1 MSTEVKEG
9 GVDEKQVAIQAIEY
23 LMQHGLCLSWGF
35 HEEHP
40 PSEEVRKFLLGEE
53 LEIVAPRYGEENVVE
68 FAIETIEEGFG
79 YVCGRR
85 KRFRR
90 AASCRAIDSGSPQI
104 PDVAELRVE
113 VVAIT

>member
-1 MSTEVKEG
+1 MSVDAKKV
-9 GVDEKQVAIQAIEY
+9 GVDKKQVAIQAIEY
-23 LMQHGLCLSWGF
+23 LMEYGLCISWGF

-68 FAIETIEEGFG
+68 FAIESIEEEFG

-85 KRFRR
+85 KRFR
-90 AASCRAIDSGSPQI
+90 AARCLAIDSGSPQI
-104 PDVAELRVE
+104 PDVAEAGGE
-113 VVAIT
+113 VVDIS

>member
-9 GVDEKQVAIQAIEY
+9 GVDKKQVAIQAIEY
-23 LMQHGLCLSWGF
+23 LMQYGLCLSWGF

-40 PSEEVRKFLLGEE
+40 PSDEVRKFLLGEE

-85 KRFRR
+85 KRFR
-90 AASCRAIDSGSPQI
+90 AARCPTIDSGSPQI
-104 PDVAELRVE
+104 SDVAELSVE